1 MSSEV
6 PTGHEADVLHCYRHP
21 DRETLVRCSNCDRP
35 ICPSCMTPAAV
46 GIRCPE
52 CSGGRGGTTR
62 VRRIAAPQTDTAAVT
77 VGLIVVN
84 CIVFAGEVFQGVGV
98 SGITGSRIVND
109 GAVWAAPV
117 ADGEVWRLVTSGF
130 IHASFFHILFNMW
143 ALWVLGGALES
154 WIGPRR
160 LMIIFASSVLW
171 GSAGAIL
178 LSPDSPTV
186 GASGGVFGL
195 MGALLVM
202 SRQRGMDFMSSG
214 IGVVLLLNLG
224 ITFAIPG
231 ISIGGHL
238 GGLAGGVA
246 AALVLSGF
254 GRGHL
259 AYGRWTPPIVIG
271 SAVLVAGAVATAIIA
286 AHAAVG

>member
-1 MSSEV
+1 M

-52 CSGGRGGTTR
+52 CTGKGGTTR
-62 VRRIAAPQTDTAAVT
+62 VRHIGRPQTDTAVVSVA
-77 VGLIVVN
+77 LIVIN
-84 CIVFAGEVFQGVGV
+84 CVVFLGELFQGVGV
-98 SGITGSRIVND
+98 SGITGSRIVQE

-117 ADGEVWRLVTSGF
+117 ADGEFYRLVSAGF
-130 IHASFFHILFNMW
+130 IHASLFHILFNMW
-143 ALWVLGGALES
+143 ALWVLGAALES
-154 WIGPRR
+154 WIGAPRM
-160 LMIIFASSVLW
+160 LVIYGSSVLW

-259 AYGRWTPPIVIG
+259 AYGRWTPPVVIG
-271 SAVLVAGAVATAIIA
+271 SAALVAGAVAVAIVA
-286 AHAAVG
+286 ANAAVG